1 MGMLDIYRCPNT
13 ECWWNEVT
21 GKKGDICPECGTPL
35 EKFGFRDG
43 AKLSNE
49 KSKIAHDPELRQKI
63 EERKKEIKAAKME
76 KEAIIKEEKR
86 INNLL
91 FHSSKDDEELIKS
104 IESDM
109 SNLAMHEAGTKWMRA
124 GTLLTFN
131 PTQQMIGAGFKALM
145 DQNKILI
152 KQNELILRELKK
164 LNE

>member
-1 MGMLDIYRCPNT
+1 MGMFDLYRCPNT
-13 ECWWNEVT
+13 ECWWNEYSS
-21 GKKGDICPECGTPL
+21 KEGDCPECKTPL
-35 EKFGFRDG
+35 KKMG
-43 AKLSNE
+43 ARESGSLINAKKALLKN
-49 KSKIAHDPELRQKI
+49 PETKKRA
-63 EERKKEIKAAKME
+63 EEN
-76 KEAIIKEEKR
+76 KR
-86 INNLL
+86 LNQLL
-91 FHSSKDDEELIKS
+91 FHTETPDEDLIKS